1 MIESIELQMISK
13 ILVTDSEEEIDV
25 LCSFDESYYSIFREQ
40 IKFILDHRIKYGNVP
55 DIFTFQAQFPDVTL
69 VQVRESIQF
78 LKESIQENKQYII
91 LLETFNKIKE
101 LGSADVKDAWRYIG
115 LQYERVLSLD
125 SAAPMNIIHQ
135 ARERADEVIRFSK
148 QARIP
153 TGFDEIDKL
162 MYGGFSTVE
171 ELVIVVART
180 NTGKAQPLWSKVLT
194 PNGWKTMG
202 ELKVGDVVV
211 GKHNDNGKVIKIF
224 PQGTKKYFRVH
235 FDDDTYTECCDDHL
249 WEVLSSVRRERSN
262 SNYGKFEVLTLK
274 DIRNNLDNRYTVD
287 VSSAIEF
294 QSEFNID
301 DNLDGYLL
309 GVLLGD
315 GGFRDGGVTLSNE
328 NKEIWDK
335 IETLLPQYGCERGG
349 KSNDRIVKTNK
360 VNGVKKLLVNYGLYG
375 LKSTHKFIPS
385 VYFTAPVCV
394 RKSLLAGLLDTD
406 GYMSKHSKQVFE
418 FDTASKQLAYDFVEL
433 SRSLGVKCKMYH
445 PEPSYYTN
453 DKGQKLKVSDN
464 YHITGRCEFNPFT
477 LPRKADRFIV
487 RQNVLNRSYP
497 KRLCKRIVDVEYVG
511 ETECQCILLDNE
523 SHTYI
528 TDDYIVTHNS
538 WVMTKFMES
547 AQANKFPCL
556 YYSPEMQASFL
567 GTRFDT
573 WRKHFQNSQLYR
585 GNYNEEYQNYIKELE
600 NEATPAFILEDKDVA
615 EGSVNVPVLESLVK
629 RYRIKLLIIDGL
641 SYMEDNRSRY
651 SDRDYEKYK
660 NLSTDLFKL
669 SKRYGCAVV
678 IAMQANRESKD
689 SKDDK
694 GEIFPTAMNIEG
706 SDHPARIATQVFSI
720 RQIFERHV
728 LDIRLEKSRMANN
741 QKPILSYSW
750 DINTGNI
757 QNIQGEDSGS
767 TSVNVPT
774 QSNIVTSP
782 KIVKHVHDDS
792 ALLDDDDFDDVEF

>member
-13 ILVTDSEEEIDV
+13 ILTTDSEEEIDV
-25 LCSFDESYYSIFREQ
+25 LCSFDESYYSIFKDQ

-101 LGSADVKDAWRYIG
+101 LGSADVKDAWKYIG
-115 LQYERVLSLD
+115 LQYERILSLD
-125 SAAPMNIIHQ
+125 STAPMDIIHQ
-135 ARERADEVIRFSK
+135 ARERADEVVRFSK
-148 QARIP
+148 QSRIP

-194 PNGWKTMG
+194 PSGWTTIG

-211 GKHNDNGKVIKIF
+211 GKNNDNGKVIRIF
-224 PQGTKKYFRVH
+224 PQGIKKYFRVH
-235 FDDDTYTECCDDHL
+235 FDDGTYTECCDDHL
-249 WEVLSSVRRERSN
+249 WEVVKLSDRLKDN
-262 SNYGKFEVLTLK
+262 LNYEVITLK
-274 DIRNNLDNRYTVD
+274 DIRESFDTYTVD
-287 VSSAIEF
+287 LCGDLRSSVDSFFIN
-294 QSEFNID
+294 SCNYID
-301 DNLDGYLL
+301 VDRMT
-309 GVLLGD
+309 
-315 GGFRDGGVTLSNE
+315 GF
-328 NKEIWDK
+328 
-335 IETLLPQYGCERGG
+335 
-349 KSNDRIVKTNK
+349 
-360 VNGVKKLLVNYGLYG
+360 
-375 LKSTHKFIPS
+375 H
-385 VYFTAPVCV
+385 
-394 RKSLLAGLLDTD
+394 
-406 GYMSKHSKQVFE
+406 VFE
-418 FDTASKQLAYDFVEL
+418 QFGDEFL
-433 SRSLGVKCKMYH
+433 H
-445 PEPSYYTN
+445 P
-453 DKGQKLKVSDN
+453 
-464 YHITGRCEFNPFT
+464 
-477 LPRKADRFIV
+477 DRAFKTIE
-487 RQNVLNRSYP
+487 Y
-497 KRLCKRIVDVEYVG
+497 IEYVG
-511 ETECQCILLDNE
+511 ETECQCILIDNE

-528 TDDYIVTHNS
+528 TDGFTVTHNS
-538 WVMTKFMES
+538 WVMTKMMES
-547 AQANKFPCL
+547 AQSHKFPCL

-585 GNYNEEYQNYIKELE
+585 GNYNEEYRNYIKDLE
-600 NEATPAFILEDKDVA
+600 KEETPAFILEDKDVS

-629 RYRIKLLIIDGL
+629 RYGIKLLIIDGL

-678 IAMQANRESKD
+678 VAMQANRESKD

-757 QNIQGEDSGS
+757 QNISGEDSGNS
-767 TSVNVPT
+767 PSAIAPT
-774 QSNIVTSP
+774 SNIVTSP
-782 KIVKHVHDDS
+782 KIIKHVHDDS
-792 ALLDDDDFDDVEF
+792 ELLDDDDFDDVEF